1 VFDLYIYPFGV
12 QNNTEYS
19 NLAGYFVGNV
29 QRKATRTRVEDV
41 IVIRFTPFRKLSL
54 DETTTIDLLVSQ
66 TAEKYYK
73 TKGPITTASK
83 LAGEFFNE
91 GLNRINVSNNN
102 QAPILGSLHFLV
114 LNKDDL
120 YFLHAGGA
128 TSFLF
133 SKTTIEK
140 FEDRI
145 YGIEGIGIGKSIR
158 FRFFHAKV
166 MPNVRVVLSTR
177 PPKTWTNE
185 ALMSDQR
192 LSISHLRR
200 SLIHLSQDGFEA
212 IIIQLRTGNGSVHQ
226 LRLDSTELSTSDESE
241 KDQEIEVDNSD
252 DSKSDLQLETI
263 NKQLKNSPEIQKK
276 EEKEFLESIKNMKYS
291 DSITASQETQIDN
304 FDQGSHVG
312 QTALHQ
318 LDFFEQ
324 NINVSSSEGES
335 TQVQEKS
342 EGLFISGEKWQ
353 TDASEKK
360 IKSKRKERGNESKG
374 FAIFLL
380 RSRSFIY
387 RIKEKYRNFK
397 NRFRKS
403 FLKIINSS
411 SVKTENDPN
420 SLSPSSMLMIAILAG
435 VFVSAIGITVYLQSG
450 IGSQQNE
457 LIANAN
463 LLVSDALYESDS
475 QNQIL
480 MYVEAMRL
488 VIESEN
494 YGKSD
499 SVDQLKQFIQLE
511 LDKLQGVTR
520 IEVQSTILGGLDRR
534 IQITRMGINP
544 NGDLYAL
551 DSGTGRVIRMIAT
564 RPDYVVDTTFNCG
577 PGKYGGIIVDSL
589 IDIEP
594 VNFPNKL
601 NTSLIAIDARGNLL
615 LCIPGNEPVGI
626 QLKRSDM
633 NWGEIN
639 SIAFNGF
646 NLYVLDIGEK
656 TRDIY
661 RFKSND
667 YAFDLDPESIFASNI
682 PENLAGSNDI
692 AVSQDEL
699 FLIHENGQLTRC
711 NLFGGTQSS
720 CENNVGYGV
729 IMDGKTREN
738 ISVLSGTQFDQVY
751 LTLPPDPS
759 IYFQDVIGKSI
770 YHFSMA
776 LNMQQQIR
784 PNLNNKPLDLTSE
797 LTSFAVSPNGIIHFA
812 YGNQIYYGYLP

>member
-1 VFDLYIYPFGV
+1 M
-12 QNNTEYS
+12 
-19 NLAGYFVGNV
+19 
-29 QRKATRTRVEDV
+29 
-41 IVIRFTPFRKLSL
+41 IRFTPFRKLSP

-66 TAEKYYK
+66 TSEKYYK

-83 LAGEFFNE
+83 LAGDFFNE
-91 GLNRINVSNNN
+91 CLNRINVSKNN
-102 QAPILGSLHFLV
+102 QAPIIGSLHFLV

-133 SKTTIEK
+133 SKTTFEK
-140 FEDRI
+140 FEDRT
-145 YGIEGIGIGKSIR
+145 YGIEGIGIGKSVH

-166 MPNVRVVLSTR
+166 TPNVRVVLSTR
-177 PPKTWTNE
+177 PPKTWTTE
-185 ALMSDQR
+185 ALLSDQR

-200 SLIHLSQDGFEA
+200 ALIHLSQDDFEA
-212 IIIQLRTGNGSVHQ
+212 IIIQLRPGNGSVHQ
-226 LRLDSTELSTSDESE
+226 LRLDSSELSTSDESE
-241 KDQEIEVDNSD
+241 KDQEIAVESSI

-263 NKQLKNSPEIQKK
+263 EKPLQNTPEIRKK
-276 EEKEFLESIKNMKYS
+276 EEKEFLELIKNMNYS
-291 DSITASQETQIDN
+291 DSISDSQEIQIDN
-304 FDQGSHVG
+304 YDQGDQVG
-312 QTALHQ
+312 QTDLQQ

-324 NINVSSSEGES
+324 HISVSSPEGET
-335 TQVQEKS
+335 TQVKEKS

-353 TDASEKK
+353 ANTPEKK
-360 IKSKRKERGNESKG
+360 KISRRKERGNESKG

-387 RIKEKYRNFK
+387 RINEKYRNFTSRIR
-397 NRFRKS
+397 NS
-403 FLKIINSS
+403 FLKLFNSS
-411 SVKTENDPN
+411 SVESENDPN

-450 IGSQQNE
+450 IGSQQKE

-463 LLVSDALYESDS
+463 LLVSDALDESDS

-480 MYVEAMRL
+480 MYDEAMRL

-534 IQITRMGINP
+534 IQISRMGINP

-577 PGKYGGIIVDSL
+577 PGKYDEIIVDSL

-594 VNFPNKL
+594 VNFPNRL
-601 NTSLIAIDARGNLL
+601 NTSLIAIDTRGNLL
-615 LCIPGNEPVGI
+615 LCIPGSEPVGI

-633 NWGEIN
+633 NWGEIK

-646 NLYVLDIGEK
+646 NLYVLDIGDK

-667 YAFDLDPESIFASNI
+667 YAFDLNPESIFASNI

-699 FLIHENGQLTRC
+699 FLIHANGQLTRC
-711 NLFGGTQSS
+711 NLFGGSTQSS
-720 CENNVGYGV
+720 CENNIGYGV

-797 LTSFAVSPNGIIHFA
+797 LTSFAVSPNGIVHFA
-812 YGNQIYYGYLP
+812 YGNQIYFGYLP